1 MRRARSP
8 AARGV
13 NVNTLVARSGL
24 IVAVLLAGAA
34 VAVLLLGG
42 PASTKAQ
49 AASSADAVGT
59 LVIDGNT
66 LPVLSF
72 SAGVSNPATIGGGSG
87 GGSGKASFSSF
98 NVMTPVSAMSPVILA
113 AVASG
118 KHFPTAVFT
127 GTLGAGSATATLKY
141 ELENV
146 IVESS
151 QHSGSAGGASESLSI
166 VFGKVKWT
174 YTDSAGTVTRG
185 WDIVNNVAIP

>member
-1 MRRARSP
+1 
-8 AARGV
+8 
-13 NVNTLVARSGL
+13 VNTLVARSAL
-24 IVAVLLAGAA
+24 IAALLVAGAA
-34 VAVLLLGG
+34 AAMLLLGG
-42 PASTKAQ
+42 PASTKAE

-66 LPVLSF
+66 LAVLSF
-72 SAGVSNPATIGGGSG
+72 SAGLSNPATIGGGSGG

-98 NVMTPVSAMSPVILA
+98 NVTTPVSAMTPVLLA

-127 GTLGAGSATATLKY
+127 GTLGTGSSTATLKY

-151 QHSGSAGGASESLSI
+151 QHSGSVGGAAESLSI